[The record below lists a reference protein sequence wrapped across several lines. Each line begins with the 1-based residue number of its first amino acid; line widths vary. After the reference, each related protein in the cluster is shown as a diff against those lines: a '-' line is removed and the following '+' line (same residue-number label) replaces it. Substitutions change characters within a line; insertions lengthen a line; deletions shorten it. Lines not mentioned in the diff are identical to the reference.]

1 MSSAEKPP
9 QEILRLREVHKAF
22 GTKRVLDGIDLTVS
36 HGEHIA
42 ILGKSGT
49 GKSVLLRIIL
59 GLLAA
64 DRGSVA
70 VWGEDTAGLDDEAW
84 APLRRRCGLVF
95 QTGALFDSMTVFDNL
110 AFPLRRQEVA
120 EEEIR
125 DSVAE
130 KLEWVE
136 LPGTE
141 ARMPSEL
148 SGGMRRRVA
157 LARTLIASP
166 EFLLYDEPTTGL
178 DPLTARR
185 MSELMRELGTRVC
198 AASILVTHDFQ
209 SAQIVS
215 DRWVYLSEGR
225 VLADGTEEE
234 LRRGAVDEVNEFLN
248 AYGWVEETA

>member
-1 MSSAEKPP
+1 MSSSNSHE
-9 QEILRLREVHKAF
+9 EILGLRDVHKSF
-22 GTKRVLDGIDLTVS
+22 GPKHVLAGIDLTVTR
-36 HGEHIA
+36 GEHIA

-64 DRGSVA
+64 DRGTVA
-70 VWGEDTAGLDDEAW
+70 VWGQDTAGLDDEGW

-110 AFPLRRQEVA
+110 AFPLRRQGVA
-120 EEEIR
+120 ENEIR
-125 DSVAE
+125 DAVAE

-136 LPGTE
+136 LPETA

-198 AASILVTHDFQ
+198 AASIIVTHDFQ
-209 SAQIVS
+209 AAQIVA
-215 DRWVYLSEGR
+215 DRWVYLSGGR
-225 VLADGTEEE
+225 VLADGTEED
-234 LRRGAVDEVNEFLN
+234 LRRGAVDEVTEFLN

>member
-1 MSSAEKPP
+1 MSRANQNE
-9 QEILRLREVHKAF
+9 QILGLRDVHKSF
-22 GTKRVLDGIDLTVS
+22 GPKHVLAGIDLSVTR
-36 HGEHIA
+36 GEHIA

-64 DRGSVA
+64 DRGTVS
-70 VWGEDTAGLDDEAW
+70 VWGQDTAGLDDEGW

-110 AFPLRRQEVA
+110 AFPLRRQGVA
-120 EEEIR
+120 ENEIR
-125 DSVAE
+125 DAVAE

-136 LPGTE
+136 LPETA

-198 AASILVTHDFQ
+198 AASIIVTHDFQ
-209 SAQIVS
+209 AAQIVA
-215 DRWVYLSEGR
+215 DRWVYLSGGR
-225 VLADGTEEE
+225 VLADGTEED
-234 LRRGAVDEVNEFLN
+234 LRGGAVDEVTEFLN

>member
-1 MSSAEKPP
+1 MNSSNGHE
-9 QEILRLREVHKAF
+9 EILGLRDVHKSF
-22 GTKRVLDGIDLTVS
+22 GPKHVLAGIDLSVTR
-36 HGEHIA
+36 GEHIA

-64 DRGSVA
+64 DRGTVS
-70 VWGEDTAGLDDEAW
+70 VWGQDTAGLDDEGW

-110 AFPLRRQEVA
+110 AFPLRRQGVA
-120 EEEIR
+120 ENEIR
-125 DSVAE
+125 DAVAE

-136 LPGTE
+136 LPETA

-198 AASILVTHDFQ
+198 AASIIVTHDFQ
-209 SAQIVS
+209 AAQIVA
-215 DRWVYLSEGR
+215 DRWVYLSGGR
-225 VLADGTEEE
+225 VLADGTEED
-234 LRRGAVDEVNEFLN
+234 LRRGAVDEVTEFLN